1 MRRLGFIGLVFL
13 TACLSGATS
22 PTSIT
27 NIQIQSNTSPN
38 GVFAG
43 DVIQLNVEAQDAA
56 GDVVPVAF
64 TYASSN
70 HAVATIDANGLITAV
85 GAGTSTITVST
96 VGRST
101 TLTLTVDG
109 NISNGVQ
116 ITPPSATIAPGQ
128 SIQLTAA
135 VITTLGNPARGKSV
149 SWSTSDGTKVS
160 VDNAGNIHG
169 IASSPGVTVCATP
182 TDATSVKGCAT
193 VVVQPPASSSSAR

>member
-13 TACLSGATS
+13 TACVSGATS

-43 DVIQLNVEAQDAA
+43 DMIQLNVEAQDAA

-70 HAVATIDANGLITAV
+70 HAVATVDVNGLITAV

-96 VGRST
+96 VGRNT

-109 NISNGVQ
+109 NVSSSVQ
-116 ITPPSATIAPGQ
+116 ITPTSATISPGQ
-128 SIQLTAA
+128 SIQLSAA

-149 SWSTSDGTKVS
+149 TWSSADASKVS
-160 VDNAGNIHG
+160 VDTAGNIR
-169 IASSPGVTVCATP
+169 GVVSNTGVAVCATA
-182 TDATSVKGCAT
+182 TDAPSAKGCAEI
-193 VVVQPPASSSSAR
+193 VVQSPLTTALRR